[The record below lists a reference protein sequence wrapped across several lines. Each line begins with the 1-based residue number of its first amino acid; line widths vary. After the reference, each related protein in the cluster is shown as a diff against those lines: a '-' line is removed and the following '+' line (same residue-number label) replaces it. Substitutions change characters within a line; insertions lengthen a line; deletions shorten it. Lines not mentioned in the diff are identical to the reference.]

1 MLSFELGK
9 TKRKKKKQLI
19 KLTLIEFKC
28 IIKIMNETYIAT

>member
-9 TKRKKKKQLI
+9 TKRKKKQLI